1 MELPDAGIVLIASAS
16 ATAFLHAVIPD
27 HWLPF
32 VLVGKAQGWSKG
44 KTLSY
49 SALSATLHVV
59 VSIALGTLGYIIGI
73 ASASSIGENIESVI
87 GISLL
92 LFGIFY
98 SVWGLK
104 SQGGALHIGH
114 SHGPHSHEDNLKGK
128 KGNITGW
135 GLALVM
141 GLNPCIVALPVIS
154 ATVSKGLIVMLL
166 ASAAFALTTILLLV
180 GLTSL
185 GLLTSYKFKFK
196 FLEKYGE
203 VLSGIILSLTGIAF
217 LI

>member
-1 MELPDAGIVLIASAS
+1 MVLPEPGILLITSAF
-16 ATAFLHAVIPD
+16 ATAFFHAVIPD

-32 VLVGKAQGWSKG
+32 VLVGKAQGWPIR

-49 SALSATLHVV
+49 SALSATLHVA
-59 VSIALGTLGYIIGI
+59 VSIALGTIGYIIGV

-92 LFGIFY
+92 LFGILY
-98 SVWGLK
+98 SAWGLK
-104 SQGGALHIGH
+104 SQGGSLHFGH
-114 SHGPHSHEDNLKGK
+114 SHGPHSHEDDLQVK
-128 KGNITGW
+128 KRYITGW
-135 GLALVM
+135 GLELIM

-154 ATVSKGLIVMLL
+154 ATVAQGFIVMLL

-185 GLLTSYKFKFK
+185 GLLTSYKLKLK

-203 VLSGIILSLTGIAF
+203 VLSGIILSLTGVAF
-217 LI
+217 LF

>member
-92 LFGIFY
+92 LFGILY

-114 SHGPHSHEDNLKGK
+114 SRGPHSHEDDLREK

-135 GLALVM
+135 GLAVVM

-166 ASAAFALTTILLLV
+166 ASAAFALTTIFLLV

-203 VLSGIILSLTGIAF
+203 VLSGIILSLTGVAF
-217 LI
+217 LL

>member
-1 MELPDAGIVLIASAS
+1 MELPDAGVVLITSAS

-32 VLVGKAQGWSKG
+32 VLVGKAQGWSKR

-49 SALSATLHVV
+49 SALSAILHVA
-59 VSIALGTLGYIIGI
+59 VSIVLGIVGYIIGI
-73 ASASSIGENIESVI
+73 ASASSIGENMESVI
-87 GISLL
+87 GLVLL
-92 LFGIFY
+92 LFGILY
-98 SVWGLK
+98 SAWGLK
-104 SQGGALHIGH
+104 SHGGALHLGH
-114 SHGPHSHEDNLKGK
+114 SHGPHSHEDGLKGK
-128 KGNITGW
+128 KRNITGW

-141 GLNPCIVALPVIS
+141 GLNPCVVALPVIS
-154 ATVSKGLIVMLL
+154 ATVAKGFVVMLL

-185 GLLTSYKFKFK
+185 GLLTSYKLKLK

-203 VLSGIILSLTGIAF
+203 VLSGIILSLTGVAF
-217 LI
+217 LL